1 MMLCISLTFYM
12 NNLTNACIQYSSS
25 LQVKPESFQDLAYKG
40 INIIFF
46 DLAINGSDDETFV
59 EAEKRRRWVWIA
71 EDQQY
76 VLGYP
81 EDVDVFSF
89 GLLKAKQD
97 SFKVNISIGNFTTD
111 CRFHFDKYL
120 SQYLMHIIYENGTI
134 SNENNRHICHSKL
147 ESYDKVSKFMI
158 NLSGVKIG
166 YRFWCLTENNEFKVV
181 GKSYV
186 NVIVIIIILFLY
198 AFYPLII
205 EMAFY
210 THSTNYKTQFYRY
223 YKSDSPYS
231 PARFLLRLIYTGS
244 NKYFAAL
251 RIIILIMVLT
261 SLVYLAKSE
270 VFSKCDC
277 SLKSSNDEGPF
288 QHAEN
293 FYMTTKNSL
302 KVAWGVLNF
311 ALVNLCVLIN
321 SGGILDDFLIIDLS
335 NIRTDGNIFRLIPVV
350 VFLPEE
356 TTEALQSDEMKSDS
370 RTYDTTIEML
380 NDTNTKEDMQ
390 FEKSLVSFKIHK
402 LSLILSYT
410 FWTRIFFI
418 RGVDFECR
426 WAYATSVIIFPFNA
440 MLILFNAIC
449 PIISIFYVFLSK
461 FFTCILFCISNCCLN
476 EKNEDQSKDKQNT
489 EERRT
494 EIAEGKGERSLHHC
508 ENKERTEQLPKRT
521 EKSFKEKL
529 RSLVCNLFCHAAA
542 GTYIVLSYE
551 YSFNIFFYG
560 MSYLVQF
567 FIYTVLLALP
577 HYPVQVFIYIIF
589 VTSVIVYLFRYVH
602 QFIELYKNL
611 LNEIFEITEET
622 SISTQDFNTIVA
634 KYFPLKNEAF
644 YLLLKITVSSLFFII
659 IFDTMQKVEYIKIG
673 ARLDWTTVVSLLFVF
688 GPPRIV
694 EELLITDFTS
704 RVHMKRSEIKK
715 YINEMKTGKIECI
728 HNEGVLADYE
738 KDCLRGCSERAGQ
751 CKCENTFKSKSI
763 SRSSSEE
770 IILCK
775 EGCRYCECCCVL
787 RLICTF
793 SCGCLN
799 CPIDSQR
806 RCDFCDAY
814 AVKETSN
821 AIEITNKR
829 IMLKCHCY
837 PPTETQ
843 IKLESTSEQICFE
856 DTRL

>member
-1 MMLCISLTFYM
+1 MNSLC
-12 NNLTNACIQYSSS
+12 NACIQFSSS
-25 LQVKPESFQDLAYKG
+25 QQVKQSLFQDLADKG

-46 DLAINGSDDETFV
+46 DLAFYGIDNETFIEV
-59 EAEKRRRWVWIA
+59 EKRRRWVWIA
-71 EDQQY
+71 KDQRY

-97 SFKVNISIGNFTTD
+97 FLKVNISIGNFSTD
-111 CRFHFDKYL
+111 CRLHFDKYL
-120 SQYLMHIIYENGTI
+120 SQYLMHIINENDTI
-134 SNENNRHICHSKL
+134 SSQDNRQICHSKI
-147 ESYDKVSKFMI
+147 ESYDKISEFII

-166 YRFWCLTENNEFKVV
+166 YHFWCLTKNNEFEVV
-181 GKSYV
+181 EKSYV

-251 RIIILIMVLT
+251 RIIILVMVLT

-270 VFSKCDC
+270 VYSKCDC
-277 SLKSSNDEGPF
+277 SLKSSNDEGKF

-293 FYMTTKNSL
+293 YYMTTVNRFF
-302 KVAWGVLNF
+302 VAWGVLNF
-311 ALVNLCVLIN
+311 ALVNACVLMN
-321 SGGILDDFLIIDLS
+321 SGGIFDDFLIIDLS
-335 NIRTDGNIFRLIPVV
+335 NICADGNIFRLIPVI
-350 VFLPEE
+350 VFLPVVSKD
-356 TTEALQSDEMKSDS
+356 ALQSDEMKSVS
-370 RTYDTTIEML
+370 RTYTTENFTTEMI
-380 NDTNTKEDMQ
+380 NDTNTVEDTR

-402 LSLILSYT
+402 LSLILSYK
-410 FWTRIFFI
+410 FWTRIFLI
-418 RGVDFECR
+418 RGVDFKYR
-426 WAYATSVIIFPFNA
+426 WAYVTSIILFPINA
-440 MLILFNAIC
+440 VLILFNAIC
-449 PIISIFYVFLSK
+449 PIVSIFYIFLSK
-461 FFTCILFCISNCCLN
+461 FITCILFVCKSNCCFR
-476 EKNEDQSKDKQNT
+476 EKNEDQSIDKQNV
-489 EERRT
+489 EQSDIESP
-494 EIAEGKGERSLHHC
+494 EASGEHSLHFC
-508 ENKERTEQLPKRT
+508 ENKERGGEQQNSRMTGKSCR
-521 EKSFKEKL
+521 EKAL
-529 RSLVCNLFCHAAA
+529 SLFCNLLCHA
-542 GTYIVLSYE
+542 GVGLYIVFSYE

-622 SISTQDFNTIVA
+622 SISIQDFNRIVT
-634 KYFPLKNEAF
+634 KYFPLKNEVF
-644 YLLLKITVSSLFFII
+644 YLLLKITVTSLFFII

-673 ARLDWTTVVSLLFVF
+673 ARLDWTTVISLLFVF

-694 EELLITDFTS
+694 EELLVTDFTS
-704 RVHMKRSEIKK
+704 RVHMKRTEIKK
-715 YINEMKTGKIECI
+715 YINEMKTGKIKSVYV
-728 HNEGVLADYE
+728 EGVLADYE
-738 KDCLRGCSERAGQ
+738 KDWLKSCSKCACK
-751 CKCENTFKSKSI
+751 CKCENTFKSKDI
-763 SRSSSEE
+763 LRSSSND
-770 IILCK
+770 IILCE
-775 EGCRYCECCCVL
+775 EGCRYCKCCCVL

-793 SCGCLN
+793 SCGCFN

-806 RCDFCDAY
+806 RCDFCNAY
-814 AVKETSN
+814 AVKETSE
-821 AIEITNKR
+821 ATEVTNKK

-843 IKLESTSEQICFE
+843 KKLESGTEQIIFE